1 MPKEIKFMLNLMQIQ
16 ELGLMTYNCSC
27 LAEDMSKIFE
37 VYWDLALP
45 KSKIPD
51 PWPDK
56 YKTSINAGQNTE
68 YRH

>member
-1 MPKEIKFMLNLMQIQ
+1 MLNLIQIQ

-56 YKTSINAGQNTE
+56 YKTSINAG
-68 YRH
+68 

>member
-1 MPKEIKFMLNLMQIQ
+1 MLNLMQIQ

-51 PWPDK
+51 LWPDK
-56 YKTSINAGQNTE
+56 YKTSINAG
-68 YRH
+68 